1 MMNAMILKEEILT
14 DAELNVVAGG
24 SGLAEAIVTGLE
36 ILKDSSIKGVAQMR
50 ELVNSTEYSAMNNL
64 GKEKA
69 IGKVLANNICFNSIM
84 QAAVGA
90 TNLFAGDITVPT
102 IQVKYRMVDCCAT
115 VRKGV
120 EKIWK
125 V

>member
-1 MMNAMILKEEILT
+1 MMNTMILKEEILT
-14 DAELNVVAGG
+14 DEELDVVSGGAGFADAIVAG
-24 SGLAEAIVTGLE
+24 LD
-36 ILKDSSIKGVAQMR
+36 ILKDSMIGGVKQLR
-50 ELVNSTEYSAMNNL
+50 ELVNSTEYSAMSNL

-69 IGKVLANNICFNSIM
+69 IGKILANNLCFNSVI
-84 QAAVGA
+84 QGAIGIRNPLAGVAA
-90 TNLFAGDITVPT
+90 VPT
-102 IQVKYRMVDCCAT
+102 IQVKYRTVGCCAT